1 MFTVEAL
8 KDGKWKKDRVYK
20 LFNNA
25 EGRVDTL
32 HHQGINARMIEDNRK

>member
-20 LFNNA
+20 VFDNA
-25 EGRVDTL
+25 EKRLYALYEEGV
-32 HHQGINARMIEDNRK
+32 HARMIEGK